1 MGSDESLW
9 TIFINAVLVNNFVLS
24 LFLGL
29 CSYLGVSA
37 RYNTAPPM
45 GIAVTFVIMVGSL
58 CAYFLNELLTY
69 FDLEFLRLISYIV
82 VIASA
87 VQLVEMVM
95 KKYAPA
101 VFRALGI
108 YLPLIATNCVVLAP
122 PLFQTARGYDLAQS
136 LVFSLGAGCGYILA
150 IVLLAGLRERM
161 QLANVPSVTQG
172 GALTVMLA
180 GILSLA
186 FMGFA
191 GLGG

>member
-1 MGSDESLW
+1 MRD
-9 TIFINAVLVNNFVLS
+9 
-24 LFLGL
+24 
-29 CSYLGVSA
+29 Y
-37 RYNTAPPM
+37 AP
-45 GIAVTFVIMVGSL
+45 
-58 CAYFLNELLTY
+58 TY
-69 FDLEFLRLISYIV
+69 RWRISTVEFPAAISYIV
-82 VIASA
+82 VIAST

-101 VFRALGI
+101 LFRALGI
-108 YLPLIATNCVVLAP
+108 DLPLIATNCVVLAP

-136 LVFSLGAGCGYILA
+136 LVFSLGAGRGYILA

-161 QLANVPSVTQG
+161 HLANVPSVAQG